1 MKQFTYT
8 INDSQGIHARP
19 AGLLAKLST
28 TYSSEIKIAKNGNFA
43 NAKKIFAVMGL
54 AAKQGD
60 AIVVT
65 VEGDDEVKAEEGLHT
80 FFKANL

>member
-8 INDSQGIHARP
+8 INDPQGIHARP

-28 TYSSEIKIAKNGNFA
+28 TYSSEIKITKNGNSA
-43 NAKKIFAVMGL
+43 SAKKIFAVMGL

-60 AIVVT
+60 SIVVT

>member
-1 MKQFTYT
+1 
-8 INDSQGIHARP
+8 
-19 AGLLAKLST
+19 
-28 TYSSEIKIAKNGNFA
+28 
-43 NAKKIFAVMGL
+43 MGL

-60 AIVVT
+60 SIVVT